1 MDPGVGSAG
10 PDPPIIPDAC
20 LWLKFWHRGQDRISL
35 FIIYNW
41 PIFLM
46 TRALHFAT
54 KLNSRDIKNCNYFWV
69 PYYDNLC
76 SHGSRYFPRQW
87 RQPAY
92 TDWEHV
98 VVSVTEVIWHK
109 IPHIRPWNIKPF
121 ARSTRGGF
129 ARPRLPEVSLT
140 LHAPVSTYKFS
151 TPISVHFLRG
161 SVERIRFD
169 KMKAFS
175 H

>member
-1 MDPGVGSAG
+1 MDPGGGPGVRTPHHTWRLFETQILTSIGSYIAFYNN
-10 PDPPIIPDAC
+10 
-20 LWLKFWHRGQDRISL
+20 WL
-35 FIIYNW
+35 
-41 PIFLM
+41 IFLM
-46 TRALHFAT
+46 KRALYFIT
-54 KLNSRDIKNCNYFWV
+54 RLNSRDIKNCNYFWV
-69 PYYDNLC
+69 PSYDNLC
-76 SHGSRYFPRQW
+76 SHSSRYFPRQW
-87 RQPAY
+87 RQPAF

-98 VVSVTEVIWHK
+98 VVSVTEVICHK
-109 IPHIRPWNIKPF
+109 IPWIHPWNVKSF